1 MYEIFKFTKN
11 TINEHEELIEKL
23 SDFKYEPTEEEKN
36 KIVNF
41 ELDVARAMVWDDIK
55 IAKNIARIILAAPD

>member
-1 MYEIFKFTKN
+1 MYEVFKFTKN
-11 TINEHEELIEKL
+11 TIEDHEILIEKL
-23 SDFKYEPTEEEKN
+23 NDFKYEPTEEEKN

-41 ELDVARAMVWDDIK
+41 ELDVARAMIWDDKK